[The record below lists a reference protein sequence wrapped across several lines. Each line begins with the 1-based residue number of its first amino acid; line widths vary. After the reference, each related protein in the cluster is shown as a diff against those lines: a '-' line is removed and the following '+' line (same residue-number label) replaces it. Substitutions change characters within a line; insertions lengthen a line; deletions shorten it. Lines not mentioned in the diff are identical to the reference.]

1 MATPA
6 RRAHLPARVSASK
19 RGVTELP
26 RVKAKSTLRSA
37 NGERRK
43 KAPPRSSPAPLIH
56 ELSTCATEADIVQ
69 VLFYGLQPLFR
80 YDVVLLHVLEREGW
94 YHSLPIDSGVLQN
107 MRRRP
112 LVSSAFAQHY
122 SAPRATVVPL
132 DPQRMEQGTG
142 PGAGRLTKFA
152 IFVPVTHQ
160 GRIIGAVIYQSY
172 RNRRVA
178 PAEIDFLEE
187 VHKRLGVQLANAS
200 LNELTRN
207 QARRLEALNSI
218 GRAIAASLD
227 VASILSALRATLS
240 ELLPVDELKMVSL
253 LPEHSDRARLM
264 HVPSDAVPTSRLIAT
279 RAAQLGPA
287 RQVIGSAQSV
297 IHHEPES
304 QLWVPMKEGG
314 SVRGALGIT
323 SKQTYAYEESTAAFL
338 ELVADEVTLALGNA
352 RSYEAIQEQRRR
364 LELVNSIG
372 RRLASSLDRW
382 SIMRTLREE
391 LAAFLD
397 FDGFILATITKSQE
411 GPVAEGYQYVAGVE
425 EIVPPVALA
434 VTGPSREAYETG
446 RPVLVRNS
454 PWASSFERSGLERE
468 RWTVGHGAAVFV
480 SGPPEEQPQV
490 SRSFVWVPVVS
501 GDSITSMLSL
511 QSYHEE
517 AFSEWHVQLLQD
529 LAPHVTLAL
538 ANAEHFAQAQTER
551 ARLERLHVLELGV
564 ARASDERQLADAIF
578 DAVGRYIE
586 ASHMLLA
593 YIDVAGNVVGFTGE
607 RDAPTGYL
615 GPAALAEAPFF
626 RRLIEMGGT
635 VAEAQLETDEERLG
649 PVGQFIFS
657 RSPSHVVWVPITQD
671 ERVVG
676 GIAALRTDG
685 GRFLLDHLKLLEPA
699 ATVVGI
705 ALRTMRLHHANEL
718 ALAQSVRIQVLAA
731 LAGHELMSVVANI
744 ADQART
750 MLESAGVVCWAFDT
764 EGRISATRGS
774 GDAAAESVLGWAGLN
789 SEESWRDAPTGVLS
803 GTTGE
808 QGWSLIPLW
817 YGDRLVGAIGA
828 VHASTVV
835 AEPTTAALDFARHA
849 AVAIENSRLV
859 AETRGRIRTLEAVA
873 AFTELD
879 PTQPERARAEI
890 GRIVERALTATQGA
904 LWLLENGH
912 LVRRSTEGDE
922 LPMVPV
928 TDSAELLRLL
938 ISPTGSRR
946 MRALLDLLGSPP
958 DAFAIPIQVEGRLAG
973 LLVARMTAGASE
985 TRRLA
990 AVLAGQAA
998 VLVGQLELVD
1008 QLDRERRMMQAIL
1021 RHSPVGVML
1030 EDDDGRI
1037 VYANPE
1043 VEAIYR
1049 LKAAD
1054 MPGQTLAE
1062 IYASAGAERSED
1074 GEAEGNAE
1082 LRMKNPNR
1090 IVHVRR
1096 VEIPG
1101 LEGEPAGILT
1111 LHEDVTAQRLALEAK
1126 DLMLRAIGHE
1136 VRSPAAAMKT
1146 TLAGIMQWD
1155 ETIDNRGRREL
1166 LQEAYESSDRLLSL
1180 VESQLIIA
1188 KLETKHFEPN
1198 PEPIELKPAMDGVI
1212 SVLAHRYADRIE
1224 AVDVKLHEGLPRAYC
1239 EPTHLQ
1245 QVLTNLIGNALE
1257 YTLGQVKVKARTIDS
1272 GWLEITVADG
1282 GPGLPPGSLQ
1292 DLFEKTGP
1300 AGRNRSQGGLGLGL
1314 YLCRLVVERSF
1325 GGRIWVASSNR
1336 EGTTFRF
1343 TVPAFPS

>member
-1 MATPA
+1 
-6 RRAHLPARVSASK
+6 V
-19 RGVTELP
+19 
-26 RVKAKSTLRSA
+26 
-37 NGERRK
+37 
-43 KAPPRSSPAPLIH
+43 
-56 ELSTCATEADIVQ
+56 
-69 VLFYGLQPLFR
+69 
-80 YDVVLLHVLEREGW
+80 
-94 YHSLPIDSGVLQN
+94 
-107 MRRRP
+107 
-112 LVSSAFAQHY
+112 
-122 SAPRATVVPL
+122 
-132 DPQRMEQGTG
+132 
-142 PGAGRLTKFA
+142 
-152 IFVPVTHQ
+152 
-160 GRIIGAVIYQSY
+160 
-172 RNRRVA
+172 
-178 PAEIDFLEE
+178 
-187 VHKRLGVQLANAS
+187 
-200 LNELTRN
+200 
-207 QARRLEALNSI
+207 
-218 GRAIAASLD
+218 
-227 VASILSALRATLS
+227 
-240 ELLPVDELKMVSL
+240 
-253 LPEHSDRARLM
+253 
-264 HVPSDAVPTSRLIAT
+264 
-279 RAAQLGPA
+279 
-287 RQVIGSAQSV
+287 
-297 IHHEPES
+297 
-304 QLWVPMKEGG
+304 
-314 SVRGALGIT
+314 
-323 SKQTYAYEESTAAFL
+323 
-338 ELVADEVTLALGNA
+338 
-352 RSYEAIQEQRRR
+352 
-364 LELVNSIG
+364 
-372 RRLASSLDRW
+372 
-382 SIMRTLREE
+382 
-391 LAAFLD
+391 
-397 FDGFILATITKSQE
+397 
-411 GPVAEGYQYVAGVE
+411 
-425 EIVPPVALA
+425 
-434 VTGPSREAYETG
+434 
-446 RPVLVRNS
+446 
-454 PWASSFERSGLERE
+454 
-468 RWTVGHGAAVFV
+468 
-480 SGPPEEQPQV
+480 
-490 SRSFVWVPVVS
+490 
-501 GDSITSMLSL
+501 
-511 QSYHEE
+511 
-517 AFSEWHVQLLQD
+517 
-529 LAPHVTLAL
+529 
-538 ANAEHFAQAQTER
+538 
-551 ARLERLHVLELGV
+551 
-564 ARASDERQLADAIF
+564 
-578 DAVGRYIE
+578 
-586 ASHMLLA
+586 
-593 YIDVAGNVVGFTGE
+593 
-607 RDAPTGYL
+607 
-615 GPAALAEAPFF
+615 
-626 RRLIEMGGT
+626 
-635 VAEAQLETDEERLG
+635 
-649 PVGQFIFS
+649 
-657 RSPSHVVWVPITQD
+657 
-671 ERVVG
+671 
-676 GIAALRTDG
+676 
-685 GRFLLDHLKLLEPA
+685 
-699 ATVVGI
+699 
-705 ALRTMRLHHANEL
+705 
-718 ALAQSVRIQVLAA
+718 
-731 LAGHELMSVVANI
+731 
-744 ADQART
+744 
-750 MLESAGVVCWAFDT
+750 
-764 EGRISATRGS
+764 
-774 GDAAAESVLGWAGLN
+774 N
-789 SEESWRDAPTGVLS
+789 SEESWRDAPTGVRS

-808 QGWSLIPLW
+808 HGWSLIPLW

-828 VHASTVV
+828 VHAPTVG

-890 GRIVERALTATQGA
+890 GRIVERALAATQGA
-904 LWLLENGH
+904 LWLLEDGH
-912 LVRRSTEGDE
+912 LVRRSPEGDE
-922 LPMVPV
+922 QPMVPV

-938 ISPTGSRR
+938 VSPTGSRR

-1155 ETIDNRGRREL
+1155 ETIDNKGRREL

-1212 SVLAHRYADRIE
+1212 TVLAHRYADRID
-1224 AVDVKLHEGLPRAYC
+1224 AVEVKLHEGLPRAFC

>member
-1 MATPA
+1 
-6 RRAHLPARVSASK
+6 
-19 RGVTELP
+19 
-26 RVKAKSTLRSA
+26 
-37 NGERRK
+37 
-43 KAPPRSSPAPLIH
+43 
-56 ELSTCATEADIVQ
+56 
-69 VLFYGLQPLFR
+69 
-80 YDVVLLHVLEREGW
+80 
-94 YHSLPIDSGVLQN
+94 
-107 MRRRP
+107 
-112 LVSSAFAQHY
+112 
-122 SAPRATVVPL
+122 
-132 DPQRMEQGTG
+132 
-142 PGAGRLTKFA
+142 
-152 IFVPVTHQ
+152 
-160 GRIIGAVIYQSY
+160 
-172 RNRRVA
+172 
-178 PAEIDFLEE
+178 
-187 VHKRLGVQLANAS
+187 
-200 LNELTRN
+200 
-207 QARRLEALNSI
+207 
-218 GRAIAASLD
+218 
-227 VASILSALRATLS
+227 
-240 ELLPVDELKMVSL
+240 
-253 LPEHSDRARLM
+253 
-264 HVPSDAVPTSRLIAT
+264 
-279 RAAQLGPA
+279 
-287 RQVIGSAQSV
+287 
-297 IHHEPES
+297 
-304 QLWVPMKEGG
+304 
-314 SVRGALGIT
+314 
-323 SKQTYAYEESTAAFL
+323 
-338 ELVADEVTLALGNA
+338 
-352 RSYEAIQEQRRR
+352 
-364 LELVNSIG
+364 
-372 RRLASSLDRW
+372 
-382 SIMRTLREE
+382 
-391 LAAFLD
+391 
-397 FDGFILATITKSQE
+397 
-411 GPVAEGYQYVAGVE
+411 
-425 EIVPPVALA
+425 
-434 VTGPSREAYETG
+434 
-446 RPVLVRNS
+446 
-454 PWASSFERSGLERE
+454 
-468 RWTVGHGAAVFV
+468 
-480 SGPPEEQPQV
+480 
-490 SRSFVWVPVVS
+490 
-501 GDSITSMLSL
+501 
-511 QSYHEE
+511 
-517 AFSEWHVQLLQD
+517 
-529 LAPHVTLAL
+529 
-538 ANAEHFAQAQTER
+538 
-551 ARLERLHVLELGV
+551 
-564 ARASDERQLADAIF
+564 
-578 DAVGRYIE
+578 
-586 ASHMLLA
+586 
-593 YIDVAGNVVGFTGE
+593 
-607 RDAPTGYL
+607 
-615 GPAALAEAPFF
+615 
-626 RRLIEMGGT
+626 
-635 VAEAQLETDEERLG
+635 
-649 PVGQFIFS
+649 
-657 RSPSHVVWVPITQD
+657 VWVPITQN

-718 ALAQSVRIQVLAA
+718 ALAQSVRIQELAA

-904 LWLLENGH
+904 LWLLEDGH
-912 LVRRSTEGDE
+912 LVRRSPEGDQ

-938 ISPTGSRR
+938 VSPTGSRR

-1090 IVHVRR
+1090 IVRVRR

-1212 SVLAHRYADRIE
+1212 SVLAHRYADRID